1 MNTQFK
7 VYVIRNKVTGLYLS
21 DGSIYARTWAKFT
34 EKPRLFKVK
43 SAATNA
49 MKCWS
54 MGGWNRHWEQ
64 DNEYIYPEPPDKVPD
79 DRKLEDL
86 HVVSGTL
93 TLDI

>member
-1 MNTQFK
+1 
-7 VYVIRNKVTGLYLS
+7 
-21 DGSIYARTWAKFT
+21 
-34 EKPRLFKVK
+34 
-43 SAATNA
+43 